1 MSDYLSSP
9 TALFF
14 DQLKKEQTTKSSDD
28 DTYVPT
34 REDIEKTRTADFTTG
49 SELIE
54 KPIEMGGQVPKE
66 DLLAMRY
73 APPFAGLSAFPF
85 LSAVP
90 RFAKD
95 EDDPFRKARLD
106 KITSEI
112 GGEYS
117 YDSKEVSDK
126 LEMSTLAKL
135 GFADNKLHVENALEQ
150 QFGAGNFKVV
160 EDTGAGFLDNRFFV
174 SVKREDGTFT
184 PFTNPTQD
192 LLTKA
197 QKYVPMGAYE
207 IGSDVTAVT
216 AAFLTSA
223 VVTTATASNPYTAPL
238 AVITGPLSLG
248 YSLYVYNKG
257 AERGRQY
264 IQKALGLT
272 KGEADDFGTFV
283 EEIHK
288 LALDPKAMQAL
299 KKLFNDPTADITSN
313 EFKQELR
320 GIIGFAIPF
329 FPALF
334 DKISIGLSRVRDKL
348 VEKGPIEKQDIY
360 QSAIRAEEFA
370 EATGLQTTMLPQRT
384 MSKKISRLAGIIDQ
398 VSGKLSQGL
407 RLQMQSAYDYLK
419 NFSKNIGEGN
429 FAEFRNAMSSFNK
442 TLTGIREGRIPK
454 PDPERLGVKL
464 SELENMF
471 YELRLTESRGM
482 YNNIFTKLKDST
494 FDLEKIRAFIVG
506 RETRN
511 VEPISGQKPNQP
523 FEAALKPLIQGEP
536 KLNNIVEHLFALG
549 RESGGIRK
557 LSKESVKK
565 AVEVLRKNHPEY
577 AKYMDGHN
585 IQIKTP
591 AELLHMYATMLGNMS
606 KAVFAKDT
614 GTASNSQLAQF
625 AMGLRETILETIA
638 KPLGGKVDVTKDL
651 AAANAFYKETLDKI
665 SSPSQI
671 ASRVSIKEGGE
682 KTMLPEEFGIA
693 PGASGIKSRS
703 QITLQNIRF
712 QEQYVKNA
720 LTGTGKKPPIGELQ
734 QAFSDIIAYKLGGA
748 GTPALTKSETAQS
761 VKSFLESYS
770 TRELELLGLSQK
782 NVKQLYKDLDIITK
796 LEETQLA
803 QTYMLGSRIK
813 NIEMKSIFENAIG
826 KKNAAEFTQD
836 VDAMLAVIA
845 KLPKKEAAAA
855 TDNLRKSLFDFIVSK
870 ERGVLFEITNKN
882 AVFAQVGDIT
892 INPTKLNEVIEK
904 FNSAG
909 VFDKILNKKVKVAD
923 GKEISEKEMLLGIQN
938 YVGVISQAGADAG
951 SALSGAQ
958 LISNLFTIDPR
969 KFVDAVARISA
980 QGRLAALFS
989 NKKFADAMTGLG
1001 KPKATTRAGRIKENL
1016 KTFMFGKGSVS
1027 NIIAQFALQGG
1038 MEYRRAQDAA
1048 SNQTME
1054 MLNMDYDYLSSPTAR
1069 AFDQTNEALGQ

>member
-1 MSDYLSSP
+1 MSEDFATRFPS
-9 TALFF
+9 TFGLFQ
-14 DQLKKEQTTKSSDD
+14 DDKKETKSSDD

-34 REDIEKTRTADFTTG
+34 REDIEKTRTADFTAG

-90 RFAKD
+90 RLAKD

-126 LEMSTLAKL
+126 LNVSTIAKL

-192 LLTKA
+192 LLTRA
-197 QKYVPMGAYE
+197 LKYVPMGTYE
-207 IGSDVTAVT
+207 VTSDIAAVT
-216 AAFLTSA
+216 ASFLTSA
-223 VVTTATASNPYTAPL
+223 VVTTTTSAIPGIGPGL
-238 AVITGPLSLG
+238 AVVTGPLSLG

-272 KGEADDFGTFV
+272 KGEADDFGTFI

-288 LALDPKAMQAL
+288 LALDPKIGQAL

-320 GIIGFAIPF
+320 GIIGFAFPF

-334 DKISIGLSRVRDKL
+334 DKVSIGLSRVREKL
-348 VEKGPIEKQDIY
+348 ELKGPVQEQDIY
-360 QSAIRAEEFA
+360 KSAIDAEKFA
-370 EATGLQTTMLPQRT
+370 DLTGLRNTMLPQRT
-384 MSKKISRLAGIIDQ
+384 MNKKISRLAGIIDQ

-407 RLQMQSAYDYLK
+407 RLQMQSAYNYLK

-523 FEAALKPLIQGEP
+523 FEAATKPLVQGEP
-536 KLNNIVEHLFALG
+536 KLDSIVEHLFALG

-591 AELLHMYATMLGNMS
+591 AELLHMYSTMLGNMS

-614 GTASNSQLAQF
+614 GTAANPQLAQF

-665 SSPSQI
+665 SSLSQE
-671 ASRVSIKEGGE
+671 ASRIQIKTGGE
-682 KTMLPEEFGIA
+682 KTMLPEEFGIT
-693 PGASGIKSRS
+693 PGASKIGKRS

-712 QEQYVKNA
+712 QEEYVKNA
-720 LTGTGKKPPIGELQ
+720 LAGTGKKPPIGELQ

-803 QTYMLGSRIK
+803 QTYMLGSRMK

-855 TDNLRKSLFDFIVSK
+855 TDNLRKSLFDFIISK
-870 ERGVLFEITNKN
+870 ESGVLFEITNKN
-882 AVFAQVGDIT
+882 AAFAQVGDIT

-909 VFDKILNKKVKVAD
+909 VFDKILNKKVKVAE

-958 LISNLFTIDPR
+958 LISNLFTLDPR
-969 KFVDAVARISA
+969 KFIDAVARISA
-980 QGRLAALFS
+980 QGRLAVLFS
-989 NKKFADAMTGLG
+989 NKKFADVVSGIG
-1001 KPKATTRAGRIKENL
+1001 KPTATTRAGRIKRNL
-1016 KTFMFGKGSVS
+1016 KTFMFGKGSVA
-1027 NIIAQFALQGG
+1027 NVVAQVALQGG

-1054 MLNMDYDYLSSPTAR
+1054 MLNMDMFPGTRGL
-1069 AFDQTNEALGQ
+1069 FDQTNEALGQ